1 MAKFY
6 GEIGFSKSELVKPG
20 VYEDRIIARQY
31 AGDVLQNSRR
41 IQNSGNLIDDV
52 VVSNR
57 ISIVAD
63 DFATQNLP
71 FARYV
76 VWNGNAFEV
85 TSYEY
90 AYPRIILTLGGLYNG
105 QQASTADRAGRCA
118 RK

>member
-6 GEIGFSKSELVKPG
+6 GSIGFSKAEQTKPG
-20 VYEDRIIARQY
+20 VWEDRVFERRY
-31 AGDVLQNSRR
+31 AGDILQNTRR

-63 DFATQNLP
+63 DFATRNLP
-71 FARYV
+71 FIRYAI
-76 VWNGNAFEV
+76 WNGNAFQI

-90 AYPRIILTLGGLYNG
+90 SYPRIILTLGGLYNG
-105 QQASTADRAGRCA
+105 KQASTAN
-118 RK
+118 